1 MSKASVN
8 EKLNAEYKQ
17 IRFEAEQNL
26 EDRLQAALQIPQF
39 KALYVERKAIAL
51 ELSKK
56 NTQELKDQYQKV
68 SKELLDLINNNKIDL
83 NIYFKCKDCKDTG
96 YINGKPCHCRLAMSK
111 RLLKAESN
119 LPKFAT
125 ATFEDSKFSTLK
137 VAQAKKMESIYKDC
151 KRWADNIDNAS
162 KRTIFLMGSVGTGKT
177 TLSFC
182 IANELLNNGHSVY
195 FATAFDLATL
205 IIDKQFNRLQNI
217 DNYYNMLDAD
227 LLIIDDL
234 GTEPQNTLMQEGLF
248 AIIDSRINENKK
260 TVICTNLTEAQ
271 FAKRYGER
279 STSRLTSASFAYK
292 PSFIDGDDI
301 RKIKC

>member
-26 EDRLQAALQIPQF
+26 EDRLQAALQIPEF
-39 KALYVERKAIAL
+39 KALYVERKALAL

-68 SKELLDLINNNKIDL
+68 SKKLLDLINNNKIDL

-96 YINGKPCHCRLAMSK
+96 FINGKPCHCRLAMSK

-119 LPKFAT
+119 LPSFAN
-125 ATFEDSKFSTLK
+125 ATFDKTNFTNIKSKQSEFMSKLYRFAEK
-137 VAQAKKMESIYKDC
+137 WSK
-151 KRWADNIDNAS
+151 NIDSAS
-162 KRTIFLMGSVGTGKT
+162 KRIFFMMGNVGIGKT
-177 TLSFC
+177 TLAFC
-182 IANELLNNGHSVY
+182 IANELLSSGHSVY
-195 FATAFDLATL
+195 FATAFDLANL

-234 GTEPQNTLMQEGLF
+234 GTEPQNTIMQEGLF
-248 AIIDSRINENKK
+248 AILDSRINENKK
-260 TVICTNLTEAQ
+260 TVICTNLDLKTFRE
-271 FAKRYGER
+271 RYGLR
-279 STSRLTSASFAYK
+279 SASRLTCVDYAQA
-292 PSFIDGDDI
+292 PEFIEGDDL